1 MRLLLDN
8 RRKRNKNDGA
18 TSLRRFFTYFHRCR
32 QTTFFCG
39 SSEEVLM
46 IWNSSLPQNSNLQ
59 TLKIQDTMEYLKT
72 KTAAQLFKTKI
83 QNQHD
88 SFHFEFLCAA
98 HHRANLDPRSWF
110 FSGFQRS
117 GREVG
122 ELQKT
127 CCDEVRL
134 AIQRC

>member
-39 SSEEVLM
+39 SSEEVLS

-59 TLKIQDTMEYLKT
+59 TLKIQDTMEYLKST
-72 KTAAQLFKTKI
+72 TAAQLSKTKI
-83 QNQHD
+83 QKQYD

-98 HHRANLDPRSWF
+98 HRCANLDPISWF
-110 FSGFQRS
+110 FSGVQRS
-117 GREVG
+117 ERKVG
-122 ELQKT
+122 ELQKP
-127 CCDEVRL
+127 CCDEVQL